1 MKERKKEKEMNEMK
15 KRTDARTQTDQS
27 DRSRQLDDDDD
38 AAGSFQLQR
47 RVIQLMVLINWT
59 IKTNRLAD
67 TTK

>member
-1 MKERKKEKEMNEMK
+1 MK

-27 DRSRQLDDDDD
+27 DRSRQLDDD

>member
-1 MKERKKEKEMNEMK
+1 MNEMK

-27 DRSRQLDDDDD
+27 DRSRQLDDDD